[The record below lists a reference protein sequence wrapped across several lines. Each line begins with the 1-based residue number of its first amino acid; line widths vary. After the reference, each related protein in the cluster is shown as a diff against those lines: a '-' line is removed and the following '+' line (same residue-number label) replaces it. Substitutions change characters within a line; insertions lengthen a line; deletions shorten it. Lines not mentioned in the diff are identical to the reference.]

1 MELHTI
7 AMVLYLLTS
16 FAIIGLILM
25 QQGKGAEAGASFG
38 AGSSATVFGSAGGG
52 NFFSRLTAILATVFF
67 VLAFGLTL
75 LAKQRVGVEDIPAV
89 IEQSVEQVEQSDIP
103 TLDASDAGNTEDV
116 PTLDASDIPAEDVP
130 AVETPAVDDVPVE
143 SSEQ

>member
-7 AMVLYLLTS
+7 AMILYLLTS

-75 LAKQRVGVEDIPAV
+75 LAKQSVGVSDIPAA
-89 IEQSVEQVEQSDIP
+89 IEQNVEQVEESDIP
-103 TLDASDAGNTEDV
+103 TLDTAPAESADDV
-116 PTLDASDIPAEDVP
+116 PAMDASDVPAEDVP
-130 AVETPAVDDVPVE
+130 AADVPAAEDAPVE
-143 SSEQ
+143 ETER

>member
-7 AMVLYLLTS
+7 AMVFYLLTS

-38 AGSSATVFGSAGGG
+38 AGSSGTVFGSAGGG

-75 LAKQRVGVEDIPAV
+75 LAKQRVGVDDIPAV
-89 IEQSVEQVEQSDIP
+89 IEQGVEQVEQSDIP
-103 TLDASDAGNTEDV
+103 TLDASDSGADV
-116 PTLDASDIPAEDVP
+116 PALDASEVPAEDVP
-130 AVETPAVDDVPVE
+130 AVEAPAVEDVPVE
-143 SSEQ
+143 ETEQ